1 MKAKIFFIERN
12 IRGAWVVYGNEGIKQ
27 YYGYTKQQAKEM
39 YQNDNRTFVNEKRR
53 IRNEKGKNST
63 DFV

>member
-1 MKAKIFFIERN
+1 MKAKIFFTERN

-39 YQNDNRTFVNEKRR
+39 YQNDNRTFVNIK
-53 IRNEKGKNST
+53 IKPLTSL
-63 DFV
+63 

>member
-1 MKAKIFFIERN
+1 MKAKIFFIDRN

-39 YQNDNRTFVNEKRR
+39 YQNDNRTFVNEIK
-53 IRNEKGKNST
+53 
-63 DFV
+63 